1 MNPLLKSAAKI
12 LVLALTVVGFSSA
25 ARADD
30 PALAARLAL
39 RKILVRENAWLK
51 VHAAEVLI
59 AHGEGER
66 VRTVFLE
73 EVKQH
78 GGELRYRNGIWRVLV
93 QTARTPAE
101 RSGWLAHIEGVALN
115 PASVDRLHAVESLAK
130 LGGPH
135 SPAVL
140 AATKLWL
147 KTAPEE
153 EAVYAQWLLWQ
164 AGDQEAPASIGRS
177 LQSSVLNARLRA
189 AFVLRRTG
197 TKDAAILAASARAAD
212 GEPSGSV
219 ARAIVVGSAYVLRAA
234 PARLA
239 AWRELLEQM
248 IIAGPPGDIY
258 EALQGLMPF
267 YRLADL
273 THLLPLLHHQHP
285 DVRTA
290 AAWAILNVTAR
301 EASPP

>member
-1 MNPLLKSAAKI
+1 MNSLLKSAVNL
-12 LVLALTVVGFSSA
+12 LVLALLTAGPSTPMHAEDATPA
-25 ARADD
+25 ARAT
-30 PALAARLAL
+30 L
-39 RKILVRENAWLK
+39 RRILVQENGWLK

-59 AHGEGER
+59 AHGEAER
-66 VRTVFLE
+66 VRSVFLE

-78 GGELRYRNGIWRVLV
+78 GAELRYRNGIWRVLV
-93 QTARTPAE
+93 QTSETPAE
-101 RSGWLAHIEGVALN
+101 RSGWLARIEAIALN

-177 LQSSVLNARLRA
+177 LRSSVLNSRLRA

-212 GEPSGSV
+212 TEPSGSV
-219 ARAIVVGSAYVLRAA
+219 ARAIVVGSAYVLSAA
-234 PARLA
+234 PARLD
-239 AWRELLEQM
+239 AWRELLERM
-248 IIAGPPGDIY
+248 IITGPPGDTY

-267 YRLADL
+267 YRSADL
-273 THLLPLLHHQHP
+273 AHLLPMLRHQHP

-290 AAWAILNVTAR
+290 AAWTILNVTAR
-301 EASPP
+301 ETHPR

>member
-1 MNPLLKSAAKI
+1 MNSLLKSAAKI
-12 LVLALTVVGFSSA
+12 LVWALTVVGFSSA

-39 RKILVRENAWLK
+39 REILVRENAWLK

-115 PASVDRLHAVESLAK
+115 PASVDRLHAVESL
-130 LGGPH
+130 
-135 SPAVL
+135 AVL